1 MGSQKGTSTW
11 WECSECGATVQASG
25 APEVCRECGM
35 AGAVFEPA
43 EIEPVAGDPEADS
56 LGAVR
61 LRARRRR
68 AESGLER
75 G

>member
-11 WECSECGATVQASG
+11 WECSECGATVQAST

-35 AGAVFEPA
+35 AGAVFEPT

-56 LGAVR
+56 LHAAR
-61 LRARRRR
+61 LRAHPRR
-68 AESGLER
+68 AENGVQSR
-75 G
+75 